1 MNLASS
7 LTRVIRKP
15 IACVVA
21 FPFILYAGSAVAQ
34 QSPSPVPPVMDGDIR
49 T

>member
-1 MNLASS
+1 MNLVSPLTTVLRKLIAS
-7 LTRVIRKP
+7 
-15 IACVVA
+15 VVA

-34 QSPSPVPPVMDGDIR
+34 QSPSPVPPLMDGDIR